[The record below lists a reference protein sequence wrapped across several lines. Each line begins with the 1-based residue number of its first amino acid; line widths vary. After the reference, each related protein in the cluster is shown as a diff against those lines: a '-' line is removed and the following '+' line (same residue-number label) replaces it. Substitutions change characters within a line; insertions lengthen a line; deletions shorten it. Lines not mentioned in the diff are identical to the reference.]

1 MRTAARWSPLDRKGV
16 SEVAAKLTPA
26 EVLADLI
33 AEGVRRRQGGVGVL
47 VRDVPAPD
55 PNRLLQ
61 ALASL
66 RNEGFE
72 LRIAYLREGG
82 QAAATGAGF
91 TDGLFSTE
99 IEQAERWRNERDL
112 DALIVVIAHGDEA
125 KLSSL
130 EDFSA
135 ITSRELKAILVR
147 RALGEEAGQS
157 EVQSRWWRHL
167 DADDSVGLGPLI
179 DYYTALAGKSGHDFL
194 DASSREIYH
203 LGLLPDPEFFNDPHE
218 GAVQR
223 RLDRNRELSS
233 RLQMLNA
240 QDRRRITE
248 VLKAETDDDARKAL
262 QEALS
267 QLDRTRL
274 EGGANKAISFQA
286 ADRLV
291 RARVKKPK
299 EDPPKRPPTEK
310 VTKVAAEALIDE
322 DRAEDVATIVD
333 NLKAQLNTL
342 DEGKLRP
349 ETIRT
354 KLPDGATEAVT
365 TARLDLLNLLGK
377 VLGEDTYGGLIEVD
391 APELESALR
400 RFDVEQHLVARW
412 QGDRIEEYLH
422 HFADDE
428 AGVALGQR
436 FAAYVDARKD
446 VLPWIRTLAVE
457 PLAVAA
463 HRPTRSVLLTFIA
476 AYEALNDTLRNSF
489 ETLYQRFGQDA
500 NELLGHLLLLETIV
514 IRIDDRTYAI
524 AAPTHPLF
532 LWHYARYAEIVDAQR
547 DRLDGRDRVL
557 VAQAAERLPFFLTSI
572 FIPSTAV
579 SNEANLIYLSRLGPL
594 PYFGRET
601 EGGASNDGLASIRA
615 LVEAQLALEPHSQQ
629 GYRLGLVDPPD
640 AGSYLTMLA
649 DLAEDGKLS
658 GAHLTIYRHP
668 RSTSGVELRLDEA
681 EEDRIARV
689 FRAITPHRLFTF
701 EIRALP
707 RQELGPPEDEVHH
720 LVVAFD
726 QGTGQMNPARAALHP
741 IQPLAVPRRIAYRE
755 IHKTV
760 ELEPASGG
768 PFQDYNNLVRR
779 LAPVGTSY
787 LAVHQQKKLREG
799 LHAIASR
806 VPWMAVADRQVDRDL
821 RIGELRIMTARD
833 GERDVAGFA
842 RSTIPFRRSLRD
854 VVREYNA
861 YISVTDL
868 DDLLEQ
874 LSDLLDAGIL
884 NLRPDASGKTNFNR
898 IKGLLGTLL
907 AARWFRKT
915 GDEATRLLVSL
926 DGAEARRWLHLSD
939 DPLRADLVGFTWTND
954 HCTVSVIEVKAVQAK
969 GVEYAVKGG
978 VASGPAIDQM
988 LSTRRLLEQVFVA
1001 NRDDELITT
1010 PARREILREH
1020 LYRELT
1026 KGTYTADERKLWAD
1040 RLQRLLDGTVSTDLR
1055 CHLIDVRLGVDS
1067 ASLKDMKVVANEGEG
1082 AFPVE
1087 ITELN
1092 ERQIEALIPIEP
1104 EPEPEHE
1111 EVSTDETSPD
1121 LPSHLDEVPAS
1132 SPEAAAQSHEPDHDV
1147 RDSAALERTR
1157 EPGASAPDRPRALL
1171 GTAPGEYGKPRQIW
1185 FDPAA
1190 PDDRLPN
1197 PHLMITG
1204 ETGSGKTQ
1212 ATKAILADMRPF
1224 KVPALILDFK
1234 DDYSELLYAGTEGL
1248 NVYDPSDQ
1256 SLPFNPLAPSVDPR
1270 SGRVNPTH
1278 HLHQLTD
1285 IIKRIYRLGDQ
1296 QAYRLREAMKAAYEA
1311 AGVPMRAFVPD
1322 ADQTYPAFEAVQ
1334 DVLREDKDN
1343 QALLG
1348 RMSPIFDLG
1357 LFSSDARVADFASI
1371 MEQSTVIRLAQL
1383 PGDEVKNSVA
1393 EFFLMALYNYLIR
1406 QPQSHRLARLAVLD
1420 EAWRLVESPFLEPLM
1435 REGRAFGLGVIIASQ
1450 FPADLPSA
1458 VAGSTATK
1466 IYFSQTNVEQIRDI
1480 QRTIL
1485 GKTSGADADHLASI
1499 MRGLPP
1505 LTCVLYSKQFP
1516 RFVRVTVNP
1525 YFERSAGGLSNG
1537 PSA

>member
-1 MRTAARWSPLDRKGV
+1 MANG
-16 SEVAAKLTPA
+16 LTPA

-33 AEGVRRRQGGVGVL
+33 VEGVRRREGAVGVL

-55 PNRLLQ
+55 PDRLLR
-61 ALASL
+61 ALAAL
-66 RNEGFE
+66 RDEGIE

-82 QAAATGAGF
+82 QPAAKAAGF
-91 TDGLFSTE
+91 NGGVFSTE
-99 IEQAERWRNERDL
+99 VEQAERWRNDRDL
-112 DALIVVIAHGDEA
+112 RALIVVIAHGDEA

-135 ITSRELKAILVR
+135 ITSRELKDVLVR
-147 RALGEEAGQS
+147 RALGEEAGLN
-157 EVQSRWWRHL
+157 EVQARWWRML
-167 DADDSVGLGPLI
+167 DDDDSVGLAPLI
-179 DYYTALAGKSGHDFL
+179 DYYTALAGKTGQDFL

-203 LGLLPDPEFFNDPHE
+203 LGLLPDPEFFNDHHE
-218 GAVQR
+218 AAVKR
-223 RLDRNRELSS
+223 RLERNRELSS

-240 QDRRRITE
+240 QDRRRITD
-248 VLKAETDDDARKAL
+248 VLEAETDDDARKSL

-267 QLDRTRL
+267 HLDRTRV
-274 EGGANKAISFQA
+274 EGGGGKTISFEA

-299 EDPPKRPPTEK
+299 PNGAKRPPTEK
-310 VTKVAAEALIDE
+310 VAKVAAEALVDE
-322 DRAEDVATIVD
+322 NRAEDVAAIVE
-333 NLKAQLNTL
+333 NLQSQLNAL

-349 ETIRT
+349 EIIRT
-354 KLPDGATEAVT
+354 KLPDGTTEAVA

-391 APELESALR
+391 APDLESALR

-412 QGDRIEEYLH
+412 QGDRIGEFLNH
-422 HFADDE
+422 LADDE
-428 AGVALGQR
+428 AGAALGKA
-436 FAAYVDARKD
+436 FAAYVAARDA
-446 VLPWIRTLAVE
+446 VLPWLRTLAVE

-463 HRPTRSVLLTFIA
+463 HPPTRDVLLKFIA
-476 AYEALNDTLRNSF
+476 AYEALNATLRDKF

-500 NELLGHLLLLETIV
+500 NEVLGHLLLLETVVLQIE
-514 IRIDDRTYAI
+514 DRTYTI
-524 AAPTHPLF
+524 AAPTHPLY

-547 DRLDGRDRVL
+547 ERLDERDREL

-579 SNEANLIYLSRLGPL
+579 SAETILMYLSRLGPL

-601 EGGASNDGLASIRA
+601 EGGAADDGLTSVRA
-615 LVEAQLALEPHSQQ
+615 LVEAQLALEPHSQR
-629 GYRLGLVDPPD
+629 GYRLALVDPPD
-640 AGSYLTMLA
+640 AGAYLSMLA
-649 DLAEDGKLS
+649 DLADDRKLS

-668 RSTSGVELRLDEA
+668 RPKIGVELRLDEA

-689 FRAITPHRLFTF
+689 FRAITPKRQFTF
-701 EIRALP
+701 EVRDLP
-707 RQELGPPEDEVHH
+707 RQDLGPPEDDLHH

-726 QGTGQMNPARAALHP
+726 QSTGQMNPARAALHP

-768 PFQDYNNLVRR
+768 PFEDYDNLVRR
-779 LAPVGTSY
+779 LAPAGTSY
-787 LAVHQQKKLREG
+787 LAVHQQKKLREA
-799 LHAIASR
+799 LHGIASR
-806 VPWMAVADRQVDRDL
+806 VPWTAIADRQVDRDL
-821 RIGELRIMTARD
+821 NIGDLRIMTARD

-842 RSTIPFRRSLRD
+842 RSTVPFRRPLRD

-861 YISVTDL
+861 YISNEDL
-868 DDLLEQ
+868 DDLLGQ

-898 IKGLLGTLL
+898 IKGLLGTLI
-907 AARWFRKT
+907 AARWFRKS
-915 GDEATRLLVSL
+915 GDDATRLLVSL
-926 DGAEARRWLHLSD
+926 DGTEARRWLHLSD

-954 HCTVSVIEVKAVQAK
+954 HCTVSVVEVKAVQAK
-969 GVEYAVKGG
+969 GTEYAVEGG
-978 VASGPAIDQM
+978 VVTGAAIDQM
-988 LSTRRLLEQVFVA
+988 LSTRRLLELVFSD

-1026 KGTYTADERKLWAD
+1026 KGTYTADERKVWAD
-1040 RLQRLLDGTVSTDLR
+1040 RLQRLLDGSVTTDLR

-1067 ASLKDMKVVANEGEG
+1067 ASLKEMKVVAHEGENTV
-1082 AFPVE
+1082 PVE

-1092 ERQIEALIPIEP
+1092 ERQIEVLIPSEPPEPEREAEEGGEP
-1104 EPEPEHE
+1104 EPP
-1111 EVSTDETSPD
+1111 TDEEPPAPPEETGEPPPT
-1121 LPSHLDEVPAS
+1121 PSDAATEISEA
-1132 SPEAAAQSHEPDHDV
+1132 EGDGGAAAPEPKP
-1147 RDSAALERTR
+1147 
-1157 EPGASAPDRPRALL
+1157 EPAVAGPDRPRALL
-1171 GTAPGEYGKPRQIW
+1171 GTAPGEYGKLREIW
-1185 FDPAA
+1185 FDPGA
-1190 PDDRLPN
+1190 PEDRLPN

-1224 KVPALILDFK
+1224 EAPALILDFK
-1234 DDYSELLYAGTEGL
+1234 DDYSELIYAETEGL
-1248 NVYDPSDQ
+1248 SVYDPSDQ
-1256 SLPFNPLAPSVDPR
+1256 SLPFNPLAPALDPR

-1296 QAYRLREAMKAAYEA
+1296 QAYRLREAMKTVYET
-1311 AGVPMRAFVPD
+1311 AGVPTRAFVPD

-1334 DVLREDKDN
+1334 DELREDKDN

-1348 RMSPIFDLG
+1348 RMSPIFDLE
-1357 LFSSDARVADFASI
+1357 LFSSGAQVSDFASVV
-1371 MEQSTVIRLAQL
+1371 ERSTVIRLAQL

-1406 QPQSHRLARLAVLD
+1406 QPQSHSLARLAVFD

-1435 REGRAFGLGVIIASQ
+1435 REGRAFGLGVVIASQ
-1450 FPADLPSA
+1450 FPTDLPTA

-1466 IYFSQTNVEQIRDI
+1466 LYFSQTNVEQIRDI

-1516 RFVRVTVNP
+1516 RFVRVTINP
-1525 YFERSAGGLSNG
+1525 YFERQA
-1537 PSA
+1537 

>member
-1 MRTAARWSPLDRKGV
+1 MNTR
-16 SEVAAKLTPA
+16 VALTPA

-33 AEGVRRRQGGVGVL
+33 AEAVRRHKGAVGVL

-61 ALASL
+61 ALAAL
-66 RNEGFE
+66 GEEGLE

-82 QAAATGAGF
+82 QAAADEAGF
-91 TDGLFSTE
+91 NAGRFSTE

-130 EDFSA
+130 EDFGT
-135 ITSRELKAILVR
+135 ITSRDLKDILVQ

-167 DADDSVGLGPLI
+167 DADDSIGLGPLI
-179 DYYTALAGKSGHDFL
+179 DYYTALSGKSGHDFL
-194 DASSREIYH
+194 DASSREIHH

-218 GAVQR
+218 GVVLR
-223 RLDRNRELSS
+223 RLERNRELLT

-240 QDRRRITE
+240 QDRRRITD
-248 VLKAETDDDARKAL
+248 VLQAETDEDERRTL

-267 QLDRTRL
+267 QLDRTRF
-274 EGGANKAISFQA
+274 EGGAGNSISFHA

-291 RARVKKPK
+291 RARVKKPPK
-299 EDPPKRPPTEK
+299 PDEPKRPPTEK
-310 VTKVAAEALIDE
+310 VVRVAAEALIDD
-322 DRAEDVATIVD
+322 DRAEDVAWIVE
-333 NLKAQLNTL
+333 NLQTQLNAL

-354 KLPDGATEAVT
+354 KLPDGVTEAIA

-377 VLGEDTYGGLIEVD
+377 ALGEDTYGGLIEID
-391 APELESALR
+391 APDLESALR

-428 AGVALGQR
+428 AGVNLALR
-436 FAAYVDARKD
+436 FAAFVDARRD

-463 HRPTRSVLLTFIA
+463 HPPTRAVLLAFIA
-476 AYEALNDTLRNSF
+476 AYEALNRTLRNSF
-489 ETLYQRFGQDA
+489 ETLYERFGQDA

-547 DRLDGRDRVL
+547 ERLDDRDRAL

-579 SNEANLIYLSRLGPL
+579 SNEANLTYLSRLGPL

-601 EGGASNDGLASIRA
+601 EGGASDDGLASIRS

-629 GYRLGLVDPPD
+629 GYRLGLIDPPD

-649 DLAEDGKLS
+649 DLADEGKLN

-668 RSTSGVELRLDEA
+668 RSKAGVELRLDEG

-701 EIRALP
+701 EIRELP
-707 RQELGPPEDEVHH
+707 RQQLGPPEDDVHH

-726 QGTGQMNPARAALHP
+726 QSTGQMNPARAALHP

-787 LAVHQQKKLREG
+787 LAVHQQTKLREAF
-799 LHAIASR
+799 HAIASR
-806 VPWMAVADRQVDRDL
+806 VPWTAVADRQVDRDL
-821 RIGELRIMTARD
+821 RVGALRIMTARD

-842 RSTIPFRRSLRD
+842 RSSIPFRRPLRD
-854 VVREYNA
+854 VVREFNA
-861 YISVTDL
+861 FISITDL

-874 LSDLLDAGIL
+874 LSELLDAGIL

-907 AARWFRKT
+907 AARWFRT
-915 GDEATRLLVSL
+915 NGDEATRLLVSL

-969 GVEYAVKGG
+969 GVEYSVKGG
-978 VASGPAIDQM
+978 VASGAAIEQM

-1001 NRDDELITT
+1001 DRDEELITT

-1040 RLQRLLDGTVSTDLR
+1040 RLQRLLDGAVTTDLR
-1055 CHLIDVRLGVDS
+1055 CHLIDVRLGVDT
-1067 ASLKDMKVVANEGEG
+1067 ASLKEMKVVANVGE
-1082 AFPVE
+1082 AAIPVE

-1092 ERQIEALIPIEP
+1092 ERQIEALVPSEP
-1104 EPEPEHE
+1104 RAGPDEALAEETPGDEASVEPAAAPEESAASSHDLAGRGPKPE
-1111 EVSTDETSPD
+1111 EVRRGP
-1121 LPSHLDEVPAS
+1121 VPL
-1132 SPEAAAQSHEPDHDV
+1132 EPV
-1147 RDSAALERTR
+1147 R
-1157 EPGASAPDRPRALL
+1157 EPVVRAPDRPRALL
-1171 GTAPGEYGKPRQIW
+1171 GTAPGEYGKPRQVW

-1190 PDDRLPN
+1190 PEDRLPN
-1197 PHLMITG
+1197 PHVMITG

-1212 ATKAILADMRPF
+1212 ATKAILAEMRPY

-1234 DDYSELLYAGTEGL
+1234 DDYSETAYAQAEDL
-1248 NVYDPSDQ
+1248 SVYDPGDQ

-1322 ADQTYPAFEAVQ
+1322 AEQTYPAFEAVQ
-1334 DVLREDKDN
+1334 DVLKEDKDN

-1357 LFSSDARVADFASI
+1357 LFSSGARVADFDTV
-1371 MEQSTVIRLAQL
+1371 MGQSTVIRLAQL

-1406 QPQSHRLARLAVLD
+1406 QPQSHQLARFAVLD

-1435 REGRAFGLGVIIASQ
+1435 REGRAFGLGVVIASQ
-1450 FPADLPSA
+1450 FPTDLPTT

-1466 IYFSQTNVEQIRDI
+1466 MYFSQTNVDQIREI

-1485 GKTSGADADHLASI
+1485 GKTSGPEADHLAGL

-1516 RFVRVTVNP
+1516 RFVRVTINP
-1525 YFERSAGGLSNG
+1525 YFERQQ
-1537 PSA
+1537 

>member
-1 MRTAARWSPLDRKGV
+1 MATA
-16 SEVAAKLTPA
+16 LTPA

-33 AEGVRRRQGGVGVL
+33 AEGVRRRQGAVGVL

-61 ALASL
+61 AMAALC
-66 RNEGFE
+66 NEGFE

-82 QAAATGAGF
+82 QAAAKDAGF

-99 IEQAERWRNERDL
+99 IEQAERWRNDRDL
-112 DALIVVIAHGDEA
+112 KGLIVVIAHGDEA

-157 EVQSRWWRHL
+157 EVQSRWWRRL
-167 DADDSVGLGPLI
+167 DADDSVGLAPLI
-179 DYYTALAGKSGHDFL
+179 DYYTALAGKTGHDFL
-194 DASSREIYH
+194 DASSREIHH
-203 LGLLPDPEFFNDPHE
+203 LGLLPDPEFFNDPQE
-218 GAVQR
+218 AAVQR

-240 QDRRRITE
+240 QDRRRITD
-248 VLKAETDDDARKAL
+248 VLQAETDNDARKAL

-267 QLDRTRL
+267 QLDRTRF
-274 EGGANKAISFQA
+274 EGGAGKAISFQA

-299 EDPPKRPPTEK
+299 PDGSKRPPTEK
-310 VTKVAAEALIDE
+310 VTKVAAEALVDE
-322 DRAEDVATIVD
+322 DRADDVATIVG
-333 NLKAQLNTL
+333 NLQTQLNTL

-391 APELESALR
+391 APDLESALR

-412 QGDRIEEYLH
+412 PGDRIEEYLH

-428 AGVALGQR
+428 AGAVLGQR
-436 FAAYVDARKD
+436 FAAYVEARKA
-446 VLPWIRTLAVE
+446 VLPWLRTLAVE

-463 HRPTRSVLLTFIA
+463 HQPTRAVLLTFIA
-476 AYEALNDTLRNSF
+476 AYEALNHTLRNGF

-500 NELLGHLLLLETIV
+500 NELLGHLLLLEIIV
-514 IRIDDRTYAI
+514 LRIGDRTYAI

-547 DRLDGRDRVL
+547 NRLDDRDRAL

-579 SNEANLIYLSRLGPL
+579 STETNLIYLSRLGPL
-594 PYFGRET
+594 PYFGRDT
-601 EGGASNDGLASIRA
+601 EGGASDDGLASVRA
-615 LVEAQLALEPHSQQ
+615 LVEAQLALEPHSQR
-629 GYRLGLVDPPD
+629 GYRIGLVDPPD
-640 AGSYLTMLA
+640 AGVYLTMLA
-649 DLAEDGKLS
+649 DLADEGKLS

-668 RSTSGVELRLDEA
+668 RSKVGVELRLDEA

-701 EIRALP
+701 EILELP
-707 RQELGPPEDEVHH
+707 RQELGPPEDDPHH

-768 PFQDYNNLVRR
+768 PFEDYNNLVRR

-806 VPWMAVADRQVDRDL
+806 VPWTAIADRQVDRDL

-842 RSTIPFRRSLRD
+842 RSTVPFRRPLRD

-861 YISVTDL
+861 YISTNDL

-884 NLRPDASGKTNFNR
+884 NLRPDALGKTNFNC

-915 GDEATRLLVSL
+915 GDDATRLLVSL

-954 HCTVSVIEVKAVQAK
+954 HCTVSIVEVKAVQAK
-969 GVEYAVKGG
+969 GVEYGVKDGVVSGAAV
-978 VASGPAIDQM
+978 DQM
-988 LSTRRLLEQVFVA
+988 LSTRRLLEQVFSPDRA
-1001 NRDDELITT
+1001 DELITT

-1040 RLQRLLDGTVSTDLR
+1040 RLQRLLDGAVTTDLR

-1067 ASLKDMKVVANEGEG
+1067 ASLIGRKVVAHEGEN

-1092 ERQIEALIPIEP
+1092 ERQIEALIPAEP
-1104 EPEPEHE
+1104 EPEPEAA
-1111 EVSTDETSPD
+1111 EVGEASTDEETPGSPAHRGE
-1121 LPSHLDEVPAS
+1121 PSRGLA
-1132 SPEAAAQSHEPDHDV
+1132 EAAAQAPEPEPDKGDT
-1147 RDSAALERTR
+1147 SAPDRT
-1157 EPGASAPDRPRALL
+1157 PGSVATPPDRPRALL
-1171 GTAPGEYGKPRQIW
+1171 GIAPGEYGKPRDIW

-1190 PDDRLPN
+1190 PEDRLPN

-1212 ATKAILADMRPF
+1212 ATKALLADLRPF

-1234 DDYSELLYAGTEGL
+1234 DDYSELVYAETEGF
-1248 NVYDPSDQ
+1248 NVYDPNEQ
-1256 SLPFNPLAPSVDPR
+1256 SLPFNPLAPAVDPR

-1278 HLHQLTD
+1278 HLHQLTE

-1334 DVLREDKDN
+1334 DELREDKDN

-1357 LFSSDARVADFASI
+1357 LFSSGARVTDFASVV
-1371 MEQSTVIRLAQL
+1371 EQSTVIRLAQL

-1435 REGRAFGLGVIIASQ
+1435 REGRAFGLGVVIASQ
-1450 FPADLPSA
+1450 FPTDLPTA

-1480 QRTIL
+1480 QRTIF
-1485 GKTSGADADHLASI
+1485 GKTSGGDADHLASI

-1516 RFVRVTVNP
+1516 RFVRVTMNP
-1525 YFERSAGGLSNG
+1525 YFERQG
-1537 PSA
+1537 